1 MTKPENYGPADSIL
15 DGIDEEQSEEII
27 DEVGDRV
34 VYRLTEKDPEKV
46 IDNME
51 ESIVT
56 NLPLLKHSRLL
67 REGVGLVVHPFLEQ
81 EPEAVV
87 KASGR
92 AIVDE
97 IREDQAEEVVEDII
111 RTTVEKMQKNHG
123 N

>member
-1 MTKPENYGPADSIL
+1 MTEPENYGPADSIL
-15 DGIDEEQSEEII
+15 DGLDDEQAEEII

-34 VYRLTEKDPEKV
+34 VYRLTENDPRGT
-46 IDNME
+46 IDSME
-51 ESIVT
+51 ESIMA

-67 REGVGLVVHPFLEQ
+67 QESVGLFVHPFFDR
-81 EPEAVV
+81 EPETVV

-111 RTTVEKMQKNHG
+111 RTTVEKMQENRG